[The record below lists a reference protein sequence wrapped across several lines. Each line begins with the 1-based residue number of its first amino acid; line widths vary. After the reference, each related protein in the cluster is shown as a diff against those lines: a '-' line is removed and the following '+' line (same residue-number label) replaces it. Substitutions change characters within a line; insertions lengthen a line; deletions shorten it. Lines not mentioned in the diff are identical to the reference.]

1 MKQKRN
7 ILSKTYSSDVA
18 TYYKIIKYHGTSERP
33 KEYELWRTKNKK
45 ENKIISIRGNII
57 YNIE

>member
-1 MKQKRN
+1 MNLKKN

-33 KEYELWRTKNKK
+33 KEYELWRTKDKIGS
-45 ENKIISIRGNII
+45 KIITIRGNII